1 MNGFAIRT
9 TKEILRDPLSFLFCI
24 GFPVILLIL
33 LAAINNNIPNDLFEL
48 EKLTPGIAVFG
59 LSFMSLFSAQ
69 LIAKDR
75 SSSLLDRLFTTPMTA
90 FDYIIGYTLPLLPI
104 ALAQSII
111 CYTVAV
117 LLGMKVT
124 TTIFTALLMTI
135 PSAIIFIG
143 IGLLCGSVF
152 SEKTVAGICGALLT
166 NLTAW
171 LSGTWFDLELVGGA
185 FKATAYFLPFVHAVD
200 IGKAALVGTYT
211 AFFPDLWWILGYG
224 IGFVTIAVLVFKRK
238 MQLN

>member
-1 MNGFAIRT
+1 M
-9 TKEILRDPLSFLFCI
+9 
-24 GFPVILLIL
+24 
-33 LAAINNNIPNDLFEL
+33 
-48 EKLTPGIAVFG
+48 
-59 LSFMSLFSAQ
+59 
-69 LIAKDR
+69 
-75 SSSLLDRLFTTPMTA
+75 
-90 FDYIIGYTLPLLPI
+90 
-104 ALAQSII
+104 
-111 CYTVAV
+111 
-117 LLGMKVT
+117 
-124 TTIFTALLMTI
+124 
-135 PSAIIFIG
+135 
-143 IGLLCGSVF
+143 
-152 SEKTVAGICGALLT
+152 AGICGALLT